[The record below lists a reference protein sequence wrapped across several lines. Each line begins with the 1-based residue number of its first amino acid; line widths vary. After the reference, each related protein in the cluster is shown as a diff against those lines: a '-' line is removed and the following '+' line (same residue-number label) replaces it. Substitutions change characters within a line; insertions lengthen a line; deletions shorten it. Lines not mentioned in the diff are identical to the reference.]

1 MSASQWTARPRPAPE
16 TKMTTTDVLCDRCRR
31 PTYVLEVAGGFM
43 RRGPFCR
50 GCDELRSGCYCPV
63 VLELA

>member
-1 MSASQWTARPRPAPE
+1 MTAA
-16 TKMTTTDVLCDRCRR
+16 DVLCDRFRR
-31 PTYVLEVAGGFM
+31 AMYTVELEGLLP